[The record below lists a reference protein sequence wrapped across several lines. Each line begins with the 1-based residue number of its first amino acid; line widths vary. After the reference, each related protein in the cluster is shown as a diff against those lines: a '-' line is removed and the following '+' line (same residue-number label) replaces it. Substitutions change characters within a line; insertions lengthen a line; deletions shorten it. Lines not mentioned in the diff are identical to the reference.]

1 MNSANISSNNG
12 LIRSRGNSTLLFG
25 ILSIITSFFGV
36 GFVFGVIGIIVGFI
50 EKKRVNQNGKRKV
63 MAGIICCLLG
73 IIISV
78 ILSISFAS
86 NLLS

>member
-1 MNSANISSNNG
+1 MNSANITSDNG
-12 LIRSRGNSTLLFG
+12 LIKGRGNTTLTFG
-25 ILSIITSFFGV
+25 ILSIITSFLSV
-36 GFVFGVIGIIVGFI
+36 GFLFGVIGLIVGFI
-50 EKKRVNQNGKRKV
+50 EKKRFKQNGKRKV
-63 MAGIICCLLG
+63 TAGIICCLLG

>member
-12 LIRSRGNSTLLFG
+12 LIKSRGNATLVFG

-36 GFVFGVIGIIVGFI
+36 GFLFGVIGIIVGFI
-50 EKKRVNQNGKRKV
+50 ELIRVKQNGKRKV
-63 MAGIICCLLG
+63 TAGIICCLLG

-78 ILSISFAS
+78 IYSISFAS
-86 NLLS
+86 SLLS

>member
-12 LIRSRGNSTLLFG
+12 LIKSRGNATLVFG

-36 GFVFGVIGIIVGFI
+36 GFVLGVIGIIVGFI
-50 EKKRVNQNGKRKV
+50 ELIRVKQNGKRKV
-63 MAGIICCLLG
+63 TAGIICCLLG

-78 ILSISFAS
+78 IFSISFAS